1 VAHQA
6 ILLIGGNLGNRL
18 ENISRTVAH
27 IEKRIGKI
35 ERRSSI
41 YESEAW
47 GFETKHR
54 FLNMVVAV
62 ETSLQPESLL
72 QEVQKIENIMLR
84 IRNGTGYSS
93 RTMDIDILFFD
104 EEVIDTPTL
113 TIPHPR
119 LHERRFALLPLHEI
133 MPDKVH
139 PVFGKNIRELLAEC
153 CDINLS
159 ELIQQE

>member
-6 ILLIGGNLGNRL
+6 TLLIGGNLGDRL
-18 ENISRTVAH
+18 ENISQTIAH

-47 GFETKHR
+47 GFETEHR
-54 FLNMVVAV
+54 FLNVALVV
-62 ETSLQPESLL
+62 ETALQPESLL
-72 QEVQKIENIMLR
+72 QKAQEIENLMGR
-84 IRNGTGYSS
+84 VRNGTGYAS

-104 EEVIDTPTL
+104 EAVIDTPTL

-119 LHERRFALLPLHEI
+119 LHQRRFALLPLHEI

-139 PVFGKNIRELLAEC
+139 PVLHKNIGELL
-153 CDINLS
+153 NNVLV
-159 ELIQQE
+159 